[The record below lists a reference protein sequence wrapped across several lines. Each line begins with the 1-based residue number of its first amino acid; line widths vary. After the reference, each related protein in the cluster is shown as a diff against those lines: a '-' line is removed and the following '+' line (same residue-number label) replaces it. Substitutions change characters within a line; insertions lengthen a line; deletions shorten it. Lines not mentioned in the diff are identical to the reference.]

1 MDGNRALALIAI
13 GGEATQVDHVVDRDD
28 LTLVGAVVELVI
40 VCVDRLHFGG
50 VHQLQAH
57 STEESIAVDAGVA
70 IAPESAAYH
79 QVVQQCK
86 AGGIGV
92 RLGEDIAA
100 GMIADRLP
108 AIGGAVIEMHR
119 KSPDRL
125 GEDADTR
132 PYCGQVQSTLLAD
145 EGTLRGIGNGVGE

>member
-40 VCVDRLHFGG
+40 VSVDRFHLGG

-57 STEESIAVDAGVA
+57 RTEEGIAVDAGVA

-79 QVVQQCK
+79 QVVQQRK
-86 AGGIGV
+86 ARGIGV

-125 GEDADTR
+125 GEDADAC
-132 PYCGQVQSTLLAD
+132 PDCGQVQSTLLAD

>member
-1 MDGNRALALIAI
+1 MDGNRALALVAI
-13 GGEATQVDHVVDRDD
+13 GGEATQVDHVIYRDD

-40 VCVDRLHFGG
+40 VRVDRLHLGG
-50 VHQLQAH
+50 MHQLQAH

-70 IAPESAAYH
+70 IAPERAADH
-79 QVVQQCK
+79 QVVQQRK

-108 AIGGAVIEMHR
+108 AIGGAVIKMHR

-125 GEDADTR
+125 GEDADTC

-145 EGTLRGIGNGVGE
+145 EGSLRGIGNGVGE

>member
-1 MDGNRALALIAI
+1 MDGNRALALVAI
-13 GGEATQVDHVVDRDD
+13 GGEATQVDHVIYRDD

-108 AIGGAVIEMHR
+108 AIGGR
-119 KSPDRL
+119 
-125 GEDADTR
+125 DAQEESR
-132 PYCGQVQSTLLAD
+132 PSRRGCGHMPI
-145 EGTLRGIGNGVGE
+145 LRTGSEHPPR